1 MTDEVRSESGKKYIR
16 TTISLNTLNYKIIR
30 SLLGIKGKNITK
42 VISSIINEWIE
53 YNSDKLSKIWNIDI
67 INLRKLAQMEYDDIN
82 VEKDIEKL
90 EKKLIIQISE
100 AFKRVKVIKTE
111 DLAEGLEISN
121 KIINKILLSYG
132 EELTQAGM
140 NFYIEKDYI
149 FNKKL

>member
-1 MTDEVRSESGKKYIR
+1 MTDEVRSENGKKYIR
-16 TTISLNTLNYKIIR
+16 TTISLNSLNYKIIR
-30 SLLGIKGKNITK
+30 SLRGIKGKNITK
-42 VISSIINEWIE
+42 VINSIINEWIE
-53 YNSDKLSKIWNIDI
+53 YNSDKFSKIWNIDI

-100 AFKRVKVIKTE
+100 AFRRVKEIRIE

-121 KIINKILLSYG
+121 KLISKILLSYG
-132 EELTQAGM
+132 EELTKAGM